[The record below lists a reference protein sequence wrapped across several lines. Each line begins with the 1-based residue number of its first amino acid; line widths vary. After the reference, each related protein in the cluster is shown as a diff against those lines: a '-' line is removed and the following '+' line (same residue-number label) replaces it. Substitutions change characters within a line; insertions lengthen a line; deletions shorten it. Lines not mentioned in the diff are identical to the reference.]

1 MTWVTAAIEA
11 LVGAAC
17 LAMGAASWRRATP
30 LFRVV
35 AVVLLLAGA
44 TAVVNAVVSV
54 A

>member
-17 LAMGAASWRRATP
+17 LAMGVTSWRRATL

-35 AVVLLLAGA
+35 AVVLVVAGA